1 MAADLPPE
9 RGQLTCC
16 ASSDERSGTTRTGY
30 HGTTAAAATSILASG
45 FNRSTGGMLGPGVYW
60 TDDIR
65 KTGAYGDGT
74 VLRVSVRCG
83 KTKRIDVQGHA
94 LQTTWHTSAKYD
106 TAWVPAGCGMV
117 PSELSESCT
126 YSPSR
131 IRVTGIS
138 NDRGT
143 SWVDVRGRQRLI
155 ACLSCGLCSCCRST
169 TSEHSPCCVLALAVG
184 CAPMWCCIHVVQ
196 GCSHSCA
203 SLVAYCCGG
212 CAVAVES
219 CCGACGAIPYTHALL
234 LLCGAAVQQFCLWS
248 LFGGLGLWCGLGSGV
263 LALVG
268 AIGFD
273 AAPDHS
279 EEWRCRP
286 GVLFRKKGYRGDF
299 WVCFLMYVLCGTV
312 ATGYSA
318 AYCPATT
325 VTEAG
330 LWGDLWNRW
339 DQFQP
344 MGTTCG
350 DAASYAGISLCWL
363 LFALCFALAELGRM
377 WGRMCGR
384 MCGEVNVYSVV

>member
-1 MAADLPPE
+1 
-9 RGQLTCC
+9 
-16 ASSDERSGTTRTGY
+16 
-30 HGTTAAAATSILASG
+30 
-45 FNRSTGGMLGPGVYW
+45 
-60 TDDIR
+60 
-65 KTGAYGDGT
+65 
-74 VLRVSVRCG
+74 
-83 KTKRIDVQGHA
+83 
-94 LQTTWHTSAKYD
+94 
-106 TAWVPAGCGMV
+106 
-117 PSELSESCT
+117 
-126 YSPSR
+126 
-131 IRVTGIS
+131 
-138 NDRGT
+138 
-143 SWVDVRGRQRLI
+143 
-155 ACLSCGLCSCCRST
+155 
-169 TSEHSPCCVLALAVG
+169 
-184 CAPMWCCIHVVQ
+184 
-196 GCSHSCA
+196 
-203 SLVAYCCGG
+203 
-212 CAVAVES
+212 
-219 CCGACGAIPYTHALL
+219 
-234 LLCGAAVQQFCLWS
+234 VQQFCLWS